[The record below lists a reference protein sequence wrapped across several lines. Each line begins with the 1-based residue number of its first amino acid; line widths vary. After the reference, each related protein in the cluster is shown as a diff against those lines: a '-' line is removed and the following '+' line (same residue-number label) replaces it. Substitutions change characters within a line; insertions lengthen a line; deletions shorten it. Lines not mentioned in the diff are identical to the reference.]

1 MARKP
6 QRAAMPKWRRAPDA
20 LIQQFGRAVE
30 GLPGVESRK
39 MFGYPAVFVNGNMFA
54 GLFHDSMILRLNAED
69 RDTFPGAA
77 PFEPMPGRP
86 MREYVVAP
94 ASVLDSM
101 TLLHTWLE
109 RARSFAASLPPKQ
122 SARKATKAATAR
134 KAKPKP

>member
-94 ASVLDSM
+94 GVGARLDDAAPHVAPASAEFCGLSSAEAQCQEGHQSCDS
-101 TLLHTWLE
+101 
-109 RARSFAASLPPKQ
+109 
-122 SARKATKAATAR
+122 
-134 KAKPKP
+134 